1 MQYIIFI
8 AAVLVLGGMVIYLK
22 VEVERLRRENR
33 LACMRENSM
42 QERIASLK
50 EQVHTISLDRDAM
63 EYRARST
70 TDYRVMVRDTKITAL
85 EKKLEAIEKK
95 HKAELESKDL
105 EIRNQTMMINTFKK
119 QIDRLSGM
127 SELNKEAGT

>member
-1 MQYIIFI
+1 MQHIIFI

-33 LACMRENSM
+33 LACMRENYT
-42 QERIASLK
+42 QERLHNVLI
-50 EQVHTISLDRDAM
+50 ERNEI
-63 EYRARST
+63 EYREKSRA
-70 TDYRVMVRDTKITAL
+70 DHQVMVREEKITAL
-85 EKKLEAIEKK
+85 EGKLAAIERK